1 MVGSKSYYHNTQKED
16 GVNVSSKLLP
26 VIYTLSTE
34 MMWQFGFLDNLFKHI
49 GFDGK
54 LNIGYGK
61 VQKLPRHKYTR
72 VEGME
77 GFVDTLF
84 KLQHQMRCWMRTWTR
99 VSMQIGMVYLGGSD
113 RR

>member
-26 VIYTLSTE
+26 VICTLSTE

-61 VQKLPRHKYTR
+61 VQNLPRLKYTR
-72 VEGME
+72 AEGME

-84 KLQHQMRCWMRTWTR
+84 KFAAPDEMLDEDMDPSLNADWN
-99 VSMQIGMVYLGGSD
+99 GLFGGQ
-113 RR
+113 R